1 MARADSVISV
11 PWKDTRTALKPGV
24 QLYWFA
30 AIFLTLGGNLS
41 LTQIS
46 CEPEPPSAQQPAIE
60 RTISVGFAVDRGS
73 GNRLWRWGRG
83 GRCCR
88 EVPGTAASL
97 AGTGG
102 PAALAV
108 GLVAWLLDQSCTSQG
123 HLHRS
128 RSPDSSYWEHQIWLW
143 GWQKGQPKTFWRKLF
158 RSSDLVFL
166 EEIVFI
172 RRKFSS
178 DLQSL

>member
-1 MARADSVISV
+1 MCSFTDLRLFSLL
-11 PWKDTRTALKPGV
+11 WGET
-24 QLYWFA
+24 
-30 AIFLTLGGNLS
+30 FLLPKFHVNQRLLQPSS
-41 LTQIS
+41 LPS
-46 CEPEPPSAQQPAIE
+46 KGPSALASPWTEALEIACGAEAEAGGAAE
-60 RTISVGFAVDRGS
+60 RYQAP
-73 GNRLWRWGRG
+73 L
-83 GRCCR
+83 
-88 EVPGTAASL
+88 ASL

-102 PAALAV
+102 PASLAV